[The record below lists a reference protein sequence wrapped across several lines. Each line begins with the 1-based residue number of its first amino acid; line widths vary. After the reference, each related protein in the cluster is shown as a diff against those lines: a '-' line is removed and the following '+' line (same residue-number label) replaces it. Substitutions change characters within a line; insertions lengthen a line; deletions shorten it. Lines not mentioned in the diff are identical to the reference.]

1 VAGTIG
7 VLQASEA
14 LKEILGIG
22 KSMAGRLLL
31 FNALSLTF
39 EVVELQRNPSCPLCG
54 EQPSIKEL
62 VDYPLTCQ
70 AATA

>member
-31 FNALSLTF
+31 FNALSLSF
-39 EVVELQRNPSCPLCG
+39 EVVELQRNPGCPLCG

-62 VDYPLTCQ
+62 IDYPLTCQ
-70 AATA
+70 AGPA